1 MRDRMHE
8 VSPGATL
15 AEKVEWLIR
24 NLWPADAGPPRNNV
38 ETAAAIA
45 RATGEDISSTTVWK
59 LRTGRQENP
68 QLKTLTALAVFFRVP
83 IGFFGFPSESDP
95 IGEDLTLQALRR
107 DVEHGVIRPEVL
119 RALVDLSPEARWVV
133 DEMILG
139 AAAADRE
146 RQSGSGRAETAHG
159 HRGTSTRREN
169 SPAPKAPE
177 TRVP

>member
-8 VSPGATL
+8 VSPGASL

-68 QLKTLTALAVFFRVP
+68 QLRTLTALASFFGVP
-83 IGFFGFPSESDP
+83 LGFFGFPAESAP
-95 IGEDLTLQALRR
+95 IGRSEEHTSELQ
-107 DVEHGVIRPEVL
+107 
-119 RALVDLSPEARWVV
+119 S
-133 DEMILG
+133 
-139 AAAADRE
+139 
-146 RQSGSGRAETAHG
+146 
-159 HRGTSTRREN
+159 REN
-169 SPAPKAPE
+169 LVCRLLLEKKKKL
-177 TRVP
+177 TT

>member
-1 MRDRMHE
+1 MQGI
-8 VSPGATL
+8 SPGATL

-24 NLWPADAGPPRNNV
+24 NLWPAEAEAPRNNV

-68 QLKTLTALAVFFRVP
+68 QLKTLTALATFFGVP
-83 IGFFGFPSESDP
+83 IGYFGFPGEAGP
-95 IGEDLTLQALRR
+95 IDDDLTLKALRR
-107 DVEHGVIRPEVL
+107 EVEHGVIRPEVL

-139 AAAADRE
+139 AAAADRHRSSRRGDE
-146 RQSGSGRAETAHG
+146 RDHQRK
-159 HRGTSTRREN
+159 
-169 SPAPKAPE
+169 P
-177 TRVP
+177 